1 MKCLTAMNPGWRP
14 EVPPMPVP
22 NNSTQS
28 GSIAP
33 PLTSLMGDMTD
44 MEVSRET
51 KK

>member
-33 PLTSLMGDMTD
+33 PNFIRGRYDRHGCRS
-44 MEVSRET
+44 
-51 KK
+51 

>member
-33 PLTSLMGDMTD
+33 PLILFAGVTIGTD
-44 MEVSRET
+44 VGRET
-51 KK
+51 